1 MNTPGASFEIVA
13 VGDALRERY
22 FEYCAAFG
30 ALHDPS
36 YVDAA
41 DIAATGADDAA
52 FLVVDSG
59 GRIRGAG
66 ALMREARFLE
76 TGKGRLRIFHVDSGW
91 VDSQAGPYP
100 EAQLRRLFF
109 LGAGYGPAYNP
120 IPCRTNDTP
129 EQSSGI
135 VHSGHAAYDGGDVV
149 FLAYEALARI
159 LRGAAKEAG
168 FRSIFFFLP
177 ETEVCASAIVAA
189 ERCGFRVERHSWE
202 MRHDLHSSP
211 GAAAPEGFRIERA
224 AFPEGGPEFLRD
236 APWVADWCRIVNDA
250 FAHLA
255 GHTEST
261 PERFAEGLRPE
272 LEYEGGRLF
281 AFDESGPCGLV
292 LGIRSPEAPE
302 GREAEIGPIAVLPG
316 FQRKGLGRALLR
328 AAMREAAMAGFESC
342 VLSVNAENEKATA
355 LYISEGFIPV
365 EHYLCWSIPANE

>member
-1 MNTPGASFEIVA
+1 MNTPSASFEIVA
-13 VGDALRERY
+13 VSDALRERY

-52 FLVVDSG
+52 FLVVDSR

-91 VDSQAGPYP
+91 VDS
-100 EAQLRRLFF
+100 
-109 LGAGYGPAYNP
+109 
-120 IPCRTNDTP
+120 
-129 EQSSGI
+129 
-135 VHSGHAAYDGGDVV
+135 GHAAYDGGNVV

-224 AFPEGGPEFLRD
+224 AFPEGGPEFFRD

-261 PERFAEGLRPE
+261 QERFAEGLRPE